1 MITGNKNYQRIDDL
15 PASIPIFPL
24 TGALLLPNGQIP
36 LNIFEPRYLAMIDA
50 TLAGD
55 RIIGMVQPSF
65 SDDENGDEQTSTG
78 QAGSDLCHVGCAGRI
93 VSFSETGDGRYLI
106 SLIGIS
112 RFTILHELEVTT
124 PFRQVIANWEPY
136 KNDLQNDKSGEKV
149 DREGLLKTFKSY
161 LDINNLEADWDSIEE
176 TQTDI
181 LVNALSMMS
190 PYGAAEKQA
199 LLEAV
204 DLKIRADTLI
214 AITEMSLA
222 QQTNDGNAILQ

>member
-1 MITGNKNYQRIDDL
+1 MMTGNKNYETIDDL
-15 PASIPIFPL
+15 PVSIPIFPL
-24 TGALLLPNGQIP
+24 AGALLLPQGQIP
-36 LNIFEPRYLAMIDA
+36 LNIFEPRYLAMIDVA
-50 TLAGD
+50 LAGD

-65 SDDENGDEQTSTG
+65 SNETKQDNDHR
-78 QAGSDLCHVGCAGRI
+78 DLCDVGCAGRV
-93 VSFSETGDGRYLI
+93 VSYSETGDGRYVI

-112 RFTILHELEVTT
+112 RFSIVRELEVVT
-124 PFRQVIANWEPY
+124 PFRQIIADWSSY
-136 KNDLQNDKSGEKV
+136 KNDLQSDKSRDQV

-161 LDINNLEADWDSIEE
+161 LDVNNLDADWDSIEGTE
-176 TQTDI
+176 TDI

-199 LLEAV
+199 LLEAD

-222 QQTNDGNAILQ
+222 QQNNDGNTILQ